1 MAGLSIP
8 LTAVHLCFPASC
20 LLMSVNVMPVT
31 LLSESLVHVMFG
43 AGFPSAGHFS
53 VGLRPPVTAWFP
65 EISAMV
71 GGSAKQQERVH

>member
-1 MAGLSIP
+1 
-8 LTAVHLCFPASC
+8 
-20 LLMSVNVMPVT
+20 MPVT

-53 VGLRPPVTAWFP
+53 VGLRPSVTAWFP

>member
-1 MAGLSIP
+1 
-8 LTAVHLCFPASC
+8 
-20 LLMSVNVMPVT
+20 MSVNVMPVT

-43 AGFPSAGHFS
+43 
-53 VGLRPPVTAWFP
+53 VGLPPSVTAWFP